1 MMRKK
6 SRLRRWSIV
15 GGMFAA
21 FASFPPTAAANDN
34 PLAHEARVRSKPVV
48 KVAAGHWGAVDAR
61 DIRIFLEAVA
71 NEFLAYVDDDTR
83 AVPLKIRVVP
93 RGGSPRVLYERGR
106 DGEYV
111 VHLTA
116 RDENWFQY
124 AYQFSHEL
132 CHIVSHFDHKERH
145 GDEVVSGN
153 QWFEES
159 LCETAALYTLKRLAA
174 TWADAPAARQWAGY
188 GPLFAS
194 YAEFLQA
201 QPHRQ
206 PATSQGMGQ
215 WYRDNRVAL
224 EADPYLRESNERVA
238 TALLPLFE
246 HAPGSWRAITH
257 LNADSASAAKGFA
270 DFLGDWYLACPVAE
284 REVVRQTME
293 LFGFTP
299 PAPSVPRLAKLADE
313 AGK

>member
-6 SRLRRWSIV
+6 SRLRRWGIV

-21 FASFPPTAAANDN
+21 FASLSPTAAASDN
-34 PLAHEARVRSKPVV
+34 PLAHEARLRSRPVV
-48 KVAAGHWGAVDAR
+48 KVAAGNWGAVDAR

-71 NEFLAYVDDDTR
+71 DEFLAYVDDPR
-83 AVPLKIRVVP
+83 EVPLRIRVVP
-93 RGGSPRVLYERGR
+93 RAGSPRVLYERGR

-111 VHLTA
+111 VQLTA
-116 RDENWFQY
+116 RNETWFQY

-145 GDEVVSGN
+145 GDEVISAN

-174 TWADAPAARQWAGY
+174 NWAEAPPARQWSGY

-201 QPHRQ
+201 QPHRRSTAGQ
-206 PATSQGMGQ
+206 NLGQ
-215 WYRDNRVAL
+215 WYRDNRAAL

-246 HAPGSWRAITH
+246 HAPGGWRAIAY
-257 LNADSASAAKGFA
+257 LNADTASAAKGFA
-270 DFLGDWYLACPVAE
+270 DFLGDWFLACPADE
-284 REVVRQTME
+284 REVVRQTMQ

-299 PAPSVPRLAKLADE
+299 PAPSAPRLARLAG
-313 AGK
+313 APGQ